1 MPAFFCYRS
10 KNSVLTLLGIAG
22 TLAFGVL
29 GCGRSEPSSVR
40 GDASNPIE
48 VRTFPV
54 ATEVVRRNVQA
65 VGSLYAWDE
74 STVSTEVEGRADRVL
89 VDVGDSVK
97 EGQVLVELDPVEL
110 QYQLDSQRAAVRQ
123 VRAQLGIGPNDPPP
137 ADPSR
142 VAFVQRA
149 AADLSDAEQKF
160 RRAQEMYRASL
171 IPQQQLDEAGTR
183 LQGMKAAYNVS
194 LQDVDRFKAQLQS
207 SEAAANL
214 AQKRLSE
221 TSIRAPY
228 QGAVKT
234 RSVSPGEYLKA
245 QSAVMVIVRT
255 DKLRARLQVPERWA
269 GSVKVG
275 ATVDVR
281 VEAFPGEVFRGQIQ
295 RINPAVTQ
303 DSRTFDVEALIQN
316 PSGRLKPGFFL
327 QASMPS
333 TVEEKTLT
341 VPEQAVTYRYGVY
354 KVFIVN
360 GPRVAERSIKPGLQT
375 DDGGVRKIEIV
386 EGLIAGDRVAVAVQ
400 GDLRDG
406 ATVRDQGHSS
416 EAGGSK

>member
-1 MPAFFCYRS
+1 MSAFRQCKPIGCSR
-10 KNSVLTLLGIAG
+10 V
-22 TLAFGVL
+22 LAFVGALLVSGAL
-29 GCGRSEPSSVR
+29 GCGHGQPSSVL
-40 GDASNPIE
+40 GDASNPID
-48 VRTFPV
+48 VKTYPV
-54 ATEVVRRNVQA
+54 ATQTIRRNVQA

-74 STVSTEVEGRADRVL
+74 STVSTEVEGRIDRVL
-89 VDVGDSVK
+89 VDVGDSVR
-97 EGQVLVELDPVEL
+97 EGQVMVELDPVEL

-137 ADPSR
+137 PDPSR

-183 LQGMKAAYNVS
+183 LQAMKAAYDVS

-214 AQKRLSE
+214 AEKKLSE
-221 TSIRAPY
+221 ASIRAPY

-245 QSAVMVIVRT
+245 QSPVMVVVRT

-275 ATVDVR
+275 AAVDVQ
-281 VEAFPGEVFRGQIQ
+281 VEAFPGQVFHGQIQ
-295 RINPAVTQ
+295 RINPAVSQ
-303 DSRTFDVEALIQN
+303 DSRTFDVEAMILN
-316 PSGRLKPGFFL
+316 ADARLKPGFFL

-333 TVEEKTLT
+333 TLEEKALT
-341 VPEQAVTYRYGVY
+341 VPERAVTYRYGVY
-354 KVFIVN
+354 KVFVMN
-360 GPRVAERSIKPGLQT
+360 GYRVAERQIKPGLQT
-375 DDGGVRKIEIV
+375 DDAGMRKMEVV
-386 EGLIAGDRVAVAVQ
+386 EGLSAGDRVAIAVQ
-400 GDLRDG
+400 GGLRDG
-406 ATVRDQGHSS
+406 AIVREQDRQSD
-416 EAGGSK
+416 AGGTK